1 VRLPELGLARL
12 AELGFTEIAR
22 YGAGAPQVVRRLRAA
37 YDLMEGLVGP
47 DRRGIF
53 RTLHRQLAA
62 AAAAAA
68 SDAISAAF
76 TEISSQPD
84 RLGLG

>member
-62 AAAAAA
+62 AAAAA
-68 SDAISAAF
+68 SDAIPAAF